1 MFKTIFWESNNPPRY
16 FWFPPLNQLQ
26 WLCHCYIV
34 LFELPFL
41 LRFLLGLS
49 ATTMTD
55 RKHNSCLLIQCRSFI
70 REHLRGNSISLP
82 FGFFFGTSSGKVAFS
97 GVGVELVSMSPVV
110 CKADMKVLL
119 YIISFTYKKN
129 VICKCII
136 KQSLVPFHLKQC

>member
-34 LFELPFL
+34 MFELPFL

-70 REHLRGNSISLP
+70 REHLREISISLP

-97 GVGVELVSMSPVV
+97 GVGVKLVSMSPVV

-119 YIISFTYKKN
+119 YIISFTYKT
-129 VICKCII
+129 KCDM
-136 KQSLVPFHLKQC
+136 QMHYQTVTGSLSP